1 MHRMLTDLPLF
12 CWPHK
17 TADISRVVTVSFQ
30 MNIIRQ
36 IIKRLAVLRAGDITG
51 PLQFDRKSSIFP

>member
-36 IIKRLAVLRAGDITG
+36 IIKRLAVLRTGDITG